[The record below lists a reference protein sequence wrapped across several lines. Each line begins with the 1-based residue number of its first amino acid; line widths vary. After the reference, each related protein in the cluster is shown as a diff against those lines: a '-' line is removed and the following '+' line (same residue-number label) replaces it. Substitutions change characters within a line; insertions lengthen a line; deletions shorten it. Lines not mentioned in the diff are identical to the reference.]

1 MFDFP
6 PRNTDASS
14 VTPALSKGFLNRV
27 GVDAGSATVL
37 VIEDDPGVRH
47 LARRTLESVGYQVL
61 EAVDGVEGMKL
72 VEEHASQLNLV
83 VTDIEMPRLDGIS
96 VARTI
101 SVKYPHIGVICM
113 SGRLTE
119 TTFQAAIT
127 RPLPPF
133 LAKPFSVDDLAR
145 TTSETIAR
153 FQQRGA
159 FPEAQRSG

>member
-6 PRNTDASS
+6 PRNPDASP
-14 VTPALSKGFLNRV
+14 VTPALSKAFLTRV
-27 GVDAGSATVL
+27 GVEAGSATVL

-47 LARRTLESVGYQVL
+47 LARRTLEAVGYQVL
-61 EAVDGVEGMKL
+61 EAEDGIEGLRL
-72 VEEHASQLNLV
+72 VEEHANKLSLV

-96 VARTI
+96 VARTLAM
-101 SVKYPHIGVICM
+101 KYPHIGVICM

-119 TTFQAAIT
+119 TAFQAAIS

-133 LAKPFSVDDLAR
+133 LAKPFSMDDLAR

-153 FQQRGA
+153 FQQPRASQEVQLFG
-159 FPEAQRSG
+159 